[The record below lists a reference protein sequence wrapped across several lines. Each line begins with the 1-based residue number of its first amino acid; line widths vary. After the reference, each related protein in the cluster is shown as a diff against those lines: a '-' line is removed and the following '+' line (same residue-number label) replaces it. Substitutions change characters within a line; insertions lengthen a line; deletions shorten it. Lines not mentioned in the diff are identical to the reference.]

1 MSNRTPFLRRSF
13 RELPGATTRMRGSGG
28 LPYNPGRPLR
38 LTPSGRQ
45 HRWPQLNT
53 AAFFRLFAP
62 IVGLVALGA
71 AVFFG
76 MSALLDDG
84 GSASIPTATGD
95 ATIIDLPSTPVTPE
109 SPAVAAPEA
118 PALSTPTVSEEVTLA
133 PVTEQ
138 PTIITPADLSG
149 APVSI
154 DSAAVT
160 PIPAGIPSRT
170 LADGSPYDP
179 TDETVAF
186 SGLWQAGTVL
196 EITRLPGGPLLS
208 EEDAALLIGK
218 TIRVVVS
225 GSAATP
231 PELQLSTAAFQL
243 LAREVE
249 PIISVRIQVVE
260 APPR

>member
-13 RELPGATTRMRGSGG
+13 RGLPGATTRMRGSDG

-38 LTPSGRQ
+38 LNQSGHQR
-45 HRWPQLNT
+45 RPPQINT

-62 IVGLVALGA
+62 VVGLAALGA

-76 MSALLDDG
+76 MSALLDNGDN
-84 GSASIPTATGD
+84 AATPATTGD
-95 ATIIDLPSTPVTPE
+95 ATIFDLPPTTATSEP
-109 SPAVAAPEA
+109 PAVTVPDESAQ
-118 PALSTPTVSEEVTLA
+118 STPTASEEAT
-133 PVTEQ
+133 
-138 PTIITPADLSG
+138 PTSVEKRPSIITSADLSG

-160 PIPAGIPSRT
+160 PIPPGIPNRT
-170 LADGSPYDP
+170 LAGYSAYDL
-179 TDETVAF
+179 TDHTIAL

-208 EEDAALLIGK
+208 AEDTAELIGK
-218 TIRVVVS
+218 TIQVVVA

-231 PELQLSTAAFQL
+231 PELELSTAAFRL
-243 LAREVE
+243 LARDVE